1 MKQHTM
7 EDDGTGYKS
16 HHRQDLFVSD
26 DRNFRPVDMEF
37 APDGSLYFIDW
48 HNVLIGHMQH
58 NAREPFRDHIMG
70 RILRMTY
77 PSRPLVGPP
86 VIVAAPIDTRL
97 GNLTP
102 PTPHSRHRTPPAPRG
117 GKETEETPK

>member
-58 NAREPFRDHIMG
+58 NARDPLRDHKLG
-70 RILRMTY
+70 RIYRSEEHTSELQSLMRISYAVFRLKKKRATKTKT
-77 PSRPLVGPP
+77 RKHNH
-86 VIVAAPIDTRL
+86 DTL
-97 GNLTP
+97 QNHTQ
-102 PTPHSRHRTPPAPRG
+102 
-117 GKETEETPK
+117 TEQH

>member
-58 NAREPFRDHIMG
+58 NARDPLRAHKLG
-70 RILRMTY
+70 RIYRITY
-77 PSRPLVGPP
+77 PSRPLVRPP
-86 VIVAAPIDTRL
+86 FIANAPIATLLENQIGRASCRD
-97 GNLTP
+97 
-102 PTPHSRHRTPPAPRG
+102 RG
-117 GKETEETPK
+117 CL